1 MYLDQTDLEKG
12 LYPEILNVLTR
23 SNPDNISNAISEAI
37 AEVNSYLGVRYN
49 MQAEW
54 NKSGSSRNVLVVKM
68 VRDIALYNCYN
79 ISNPVNMPESRV
91 QKYKDTIS
99 FLKDVQ
105 AERAQ
110 LDGLTRLSDAS
121 NISGSNYLTFG
132 GNTKRKN
139 SY

>member
-79 ISNPVNMPESRV
+79 ISNPVNMPESRA

-121 NISGSNYLTFG
+121 NTSGSNYLTFG
-132 GNTKRKN
+132 GNTKRNN

>member
-79 ISNPVNMPESRV
+79 ISNPVNMPESSV

>member
-132 GNTKRKN
+132 GNTKRNN

>member
-79 ISNPVNMPESRV
+79 ISNPVNMPESRA

-121 NISGSNYLTFG
+121 NTSGRNYLTFG
-132 GNTKRKN
+132 GHNKRNN